1 MRHLIAFL
9 LALLSL
15 PSQADT
21 IGLHLGSVHSEP
33 GFNNVNIGAYYRAD
47 NGATVGAYCNTESRS
62 ARYPHAKACQIAAY
76 AGYTASAGPV
86 SLTVG
91 VITGYTRGTM
101 PMAVPSVEYKGWRI
115 AYIPRIDPKSGAH
128 VLHLMKEF

>member
-1 MRHLIAFL
+1 MRHLIAFI

-15 PSQADT
+15 SVQADT
-21 IGLHLGSVHSEP
+21 IGLHLGSVHSES

-47 NGATVGAYCNTESRS
+47 SGTTVGAYCNSESRS
-62 ARYPHAKACQIAAY
+62 TRYPHAKRCQISAY

-91 VITGYTRGTM
+91 VITGYARGTM
-101 PMAVPSVEYKGWRI
+101 PMAVPSVEYKGWRV
-115 AYIPRIDPKSGAH
+115 AYIPKVDPKSGAH